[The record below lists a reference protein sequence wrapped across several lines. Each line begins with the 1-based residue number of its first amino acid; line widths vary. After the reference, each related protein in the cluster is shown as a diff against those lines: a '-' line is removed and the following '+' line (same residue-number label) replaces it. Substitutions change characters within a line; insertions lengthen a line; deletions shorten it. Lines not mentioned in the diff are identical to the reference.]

1 MSVPKKQRPPIWE
14 EVDDRVYDAYIN
26 SCNTYDELLPLA
38 RSVMHYLKCSAKD
51 AMTMVLYLA
60 EKETKQHFEMGYL
73 FEEFVD
79 KLNKE
84 NEK

>member
-1 MSVPKKQRPPIWE
+1 MSVPKNQRPPIWE
-14 EVDDRVYDAYIN
+14 EVDDRVYEAYIN

-38 RSVMHYLKCSAKD
+38 RSVMHYLKCKPREALSK
-51 AMTMVLYLA
+51 TLYLA
-60 EKETKQHFEMGYL
+60 EMETKQIFHMGYL
-73 FEEFVD
+73 FDEIVN

>member
-1 MSVPKKQRPPIWE
+1 MSAPKNQRPPIWE
-14 EVDDRVYDAYIN
+14 ELDDRVYEAYIN

-38 RSVMHYLKCSAKD
+38 RSVMHYLKCKPREALSK
-51 AMTMVLYLA
+51 TLYLA
-60 EKETKQHFEMGYL
+60 EMETKQVFHMGYL
-73 FEEFVD
+73 FNEIAN